1 MALQNFINVSPKQF
15 LPTGLHRSHK
25 RRNEPEVAATVP
37 ATFLR
42 RPDGVR
48 LRRARAEVGDGELGH
63 VADDLAVREV
73 QARLAL
79 ADRAGEGDHREG
91 HGRAGA
97 EREVHDLVVH
107 DVVGALVHALPVWP
121 RLQRGGD
128 VLDVGDAVDER
139 ADGPAGLSGCDA
151 VEVDCGRSDR
161 SVRMTW
167 VNSLVLAL

>member
-1 MALQNFINVSPKQF
+1 M
-15 LPTGLHRSHK
+15 
-25 RRNEPEVAATVP
+25 
-37 ATFLR
+37 
-42 RPDGVR
+42 R
-48 LRRARAEVGDGELGH
+48 LRRAGAEVGDGELGH

-79 ADRAGEGDHREG
+79 ADRAGEGNHREG

-97 EREVHDLVVH
+97 ESKVHDLVIH

-161 SVRMTW
+161 
-167 VNSLVLAL
+167 NA